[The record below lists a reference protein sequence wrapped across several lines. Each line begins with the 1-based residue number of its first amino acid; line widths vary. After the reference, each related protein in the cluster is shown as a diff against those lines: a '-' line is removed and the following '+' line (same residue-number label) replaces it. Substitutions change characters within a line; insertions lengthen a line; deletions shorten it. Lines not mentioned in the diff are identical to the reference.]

1 MIYYCQVANMKI
13 INAQNQVELNAA
25 NLGINRLSVPCS
37 SFPTLH
43 QIIEQELPPPYKSLR
58 QFEQQP
64 DRFDTYPKDF
74 FY

>member
-1 MIYYCQVANMKI
+1 MANKKT

-25 NLGINRLSVPCS
+25 NLGINHLSTS
-37 SFPTLH
+37 H
-43 QIIEQELPPPYKSLR
+43 QINESELPPPYKSLR

-64 DRFDTYPKDF
+64 YKLDTYPKDY